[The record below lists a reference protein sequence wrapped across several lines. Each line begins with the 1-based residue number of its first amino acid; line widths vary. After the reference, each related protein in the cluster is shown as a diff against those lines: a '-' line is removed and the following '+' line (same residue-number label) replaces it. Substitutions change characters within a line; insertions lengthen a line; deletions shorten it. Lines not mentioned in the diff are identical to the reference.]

1 MQIREIMTQGAEVVY
16 VDAAAQEAA
25 VKMRELDVGA
35 LPVCDGDN
43 LQGVITDRDIAIR
56 LVAEGR
62 DVVHTQVGDIMT
74 PGVSYCFDDQ
84 TVEEAVMLMEAEQI
98 RRLPI
103 LNREKNL
110 VGMLSLG
117 DLALRTEGTEDE
129 DLADEALKDI
139 SEPSEPNR

>member
-16 VDAAAQEAA
+16 LDDAAQAA
-25 VKMRELDVGA
+25 GAKMRELDVGA
-35 LPVCDGDN
+35 LPVCDGDK
-43 LQGVITDRDIAIR
+43 LQGLITDRDIAIR

-62 DVVHTQVGDIMT
+62 DVAQTKVSDIMT

-103 LNREKNL
+103 MNRERQL

-129 DLADEALKDI
+129 DLAEEALKDI
-139 SEPSEPNR
+139 SEPSDPNR

>member
-1 MQIREIMTQGAEVVY
+1 MQIREIMTQGAEVIY
-16 VDAAAQEAA
+16 IDDTAQEAA
-25 VKMRELDVGA
+25 AKMRELDVGA
-35 LPVCDGDN
+35 LPVCDGDRI
-43 LQGVITDRDIAIR
+43 QGVVTDRDMAIR
-56 LVAEGR
+56 LVAEGYDPVR
-62 DVVHTQVGDIMT
+62 TKVSAIMT

-84 TVEEAVMLMEAEQI
+84 SVEEAVILMEAEQI

-103 LNREKNL
+103 FNHEKQL

-129 DLADEALKDI
+129 ELADEALKDI

>member
-62 DVVHTQVGDIMT
+62 DVVDTKVGDIMT

>member
-16 VDAAAQEAA
+16 IDDTAQEVAA
-25 VKMRELDVGA
+25 KMRELDVGA
-35 LPVCDGDN
+35 LPVCGGDGI
-43 LQGVITDRDIAIR
+43 QGVVTDRDMALR
-56 LVAEGR
+56 LVAEGCDPAR
-62 DVVHTQVGDIMT
+62 TKVSDIMT

-84 TVEEAVMLMEAEQI
+84 PVEEAVILMEAEQI

-103 LNREKNL
+103 FNHEKQL

-129 DLADEALKDI
+129 ALADEALKDI
-139 SEPSEPNR
+139 SEPSKPNR

>member
-1 MQIREIMTQGAEVVY
+1 MQIREIMTQGAEVIY
-16 VDAAAQEAA
+16 LEDTAQEAA
-25 VKMRELDVGA
+25 AKMRELDVGA
-35 LPVCDGDN
+35 LPVCDGDK
-43 LQGVITDRDIAIR
+43 LQGLITDRDIAIR

-62 DVVHTQVGDIMT
+62 DVAQTKVSDIMT

-103 LNREKNL
+103 LNRERQL

-129 DLADEALKDI
+129 DLAEEALKDI
-139 SEPSEPNR
+139 SEPSDPNR

>member
-1 MQIREIMTQGAEVVY
+1 
-16 VDAAAQEAA
+16 
-25 VKMRELDVGA
+25 
-35 LPVCDGDN
+35 
-43 LQGVITDRDIAIR
+43 
-56 LVAEGR
+56 
-62 DVVHTQVGDIMT
+62 MT

-84 TVEEAVMLMEAEQI
+84 AVEEAVILMEAEQI

-103 LNREKNL
+103 FNHEKQL

-129 DLADEALKDI
+129 ELADEALKDI

>member
-1 MQIREIMTQGAEVVY
+1 MTQGAEVVY

-35 LPVCDGDN
+35 LPVCDGDK

-62 DVVHTQVGDIMT
+62 DVVDTKVGDIMT

>member
-1 MQIREIMTQGAEVVY
+1 MTRPKQPGRKCANS
-16 VDAAAQEAA
+16 
-25 VKMRELDVGA
+25 VGA
-35 LPVCDGDN
+35 LPVCDGERIH
-43 LQGVITDRDIAIR
+43 GVITDRDLAIR

-62 DVVHTQVGDIMT
+62 DPARTRVSDIMT

-84 TVEEAVMLMEAEQI
+84 SVEEAVMLMEAEQI

-103 LNREKNL
+103 LNREKQL

-117 DLALRTEGTEDE
+117 DLAIRTEGTEDE
-129 DLADEALKDI
+129 DLADGALKDI

>member
-16 VDAAAQEAA
+16 LDDTAQEAA
-25 VKMRELDVGA
+25 AKMRELDVGA
-35 LPVCDGDN
+35 LPVCDGDRI
-43 LQGVITDRDIAIR
+43 QGLVTDRDMAIR

-62 DVVHTQVGDIMT
+62 DPSRIKVSDIMT

-84 TVEEAVMLMEAEQI
+84 SVEEAVMLMEAQQI

-103 LNREKNL
+103 LNRDKQL

-139 SEPSEPNR
+139 SEPSELNR

>member
-35 LPVCDGDN
+35 LPVCDGDK

-62 DVVHTQVGDIMT
+62 DVVDTKVGDIMT

>member
-1 MQIREIMTQGAEVVY
+1 MQIREIMTQGAEVIY
-16 VDAAAQEAA
+16 LDDTAQEAA
-25 VKMRELDVGA
+25 AKMRELDVGA
-35 LPVCDGDN
+35 LPVCDGDEIR
-43 LQGVITDRDIAIR
+43 GVVTDRDMAIR

-62 DVVHTQVGDIMT
+62 DPASTKVSDIMT

-84 TVEEAVMLMEAEQI
+84 SVEEGVMLMEAQQI

-103 LNREKNL
+103 LNRDKQL